1 MKKKFFII
9 TILLIILDRAIKV
22 LIAHLLPWGKSIKVI
37 NDFFYITSAKNYG
50 AAWSILEGNRSFL
63 IAVGLL
69 SLLAIYWLF
78 IKDKKLNNIELVTY
92 SILIAGI
99 IGNLIDRLFLGYVID
114 YLEFILN
121 GYYFPI
127 FNLADSL
134 IVISIGLISISL
146 LKEGD

>member
-9 TILLIILDRAIKV
+9 TIILIILDRAIKM
-22 LIAHLLPWGKSIKVI
+22 LIAHLIPWGKSITIIDK
-37 NDFFYITSAKNYG
+37 FFYITAAKNYG

-63 IAVGLL
+63 VAVGLI
-69 SLLAIYWLF
+69 SLLAIYWIF
-78 IKDKKLNNIELVTY
+78 IKDKKLNNIEIITY
-92 SILIAGI
+92 SFLVAGI
-99 IGNLIDRLFLGYVID
+99 IGNLIDRIFLGYIID

-134 IVISIGLISISL
+134 IVISVGLISIAL